1 MDDLGVESDSEFAA
15 EQVFI
20 LFSIQI
26 KSFIQISTENFA
38 EQGWRK
44 KPLIVTTDLT
54 AARTRNA
61 EKAAQYSG
69 RAKKNTERTVTPALC
84 FFSLL
89 SSQHA
94 VIGSE

>member
-69 RAKKNTERTVTPALC
+69 RAKKTQSGLLRPLCVFLVCTLPAIIAL
-84 FFSLL
+84 
-89 SSQHA
+89 H
-94 VIGSE
+94 